1 MTKIWEDR
9 LRVTWEMGKLNKDLG
24 LHSIVLRV
32 VADLL
37 AADMQGDEGC
47 IAGSSGRRD
56 GKSLRLVA
64 LGKCNVIRSGRLR
77 GQVSRAR
84 HATKIVSSR
93 YGVYYMD
100 FCVC

>member
-9 LRVTWEMGKLNKDLG
+9 LRVTWEMGKLNKELR
-24 LHSIVLRV
+24 LHSMLRV

-37 AADMQGDEGC
+37 AADMHGDEGC

-64 LGKCNVIRSGRLR
+64 LGKWNVIRSGRFR